1 MTGSGQVVDGIITVL
16 AEKLAPDFDN
26 LDLKLRIGDKLTPYL
41 VVLIQASPTASH
53 THTHT
58 HTHTGQPSP
67 PPPQPLTPY
76 LVVLIQVSP
85 PTAAQ
90 T

>member
-41 VVLIQASPTASH
+41 VVLIQAST
-53 THTHT
+53 
-58 HTHTGQPSP
+58 SP
-67 PPPQPLTPY
+67 PLLPPPPCCHPPQPLTPY
-76 LVVLIQVSP
+76 LVVRIQVSP
-85 PTAAQ
+85 PADVQ
-90 T
+90 I

>member
-41 VVLIQASPTASH
+41 VVLIQASTSPPLAAPPPAPCCPP
-53 THTHT
+53 
-58 HTHTGQPSP
+58 PSP
-67 PPPQPLTPY
+67 
-76 LVVLIQVSP
+76 SR
-85 PTAAQ
+85 PT
-90 T
+90 